1 MRKVEEV
8 EFLIFLKDIA
18 KQTINIENLLNQNK
32 NQNILHLEIDL
43 EYPKESQELHNDC
56 RLAPDEIEIKTE
68 MLSEYQ
74 LKIADL
80 NNIHHDNVKKLV
92 SNFSDKEKYVIHYE
106 DLQLYLILG
115 LKQEKYVAY

>member
-92 SNFSDKEKYVIHYE
+92 FNFSDKEKYVIHYE